1 MTRALSGT
9 SRTIAAFALV
19 ASLALGC
26 TAASRGP
33 GDSPT
38 GAETPDPRESP
49 TGSTTAATSPSEE
62 PELTKLELARTH
74 LEHLVFIVQENRSF
88 DHYFGTF
95 PGADGLPMR
104 EGDPAVCI
112 PDPVLGRCVRPYHTT
127 NQLQEGGPHN
137 EEASTKDVNAGR
149 MDGFVRAVV
158 EGNEHCADHR
168 EDPACTTYL
177 GPEKQPDVM
186 SYHTRRTIPNYWRY
200 AEEFVLQDHLFAP
213 ADSWTLPAHL
223 FLVSAWA
230 ATCEDPRDPMS
241 CTSDLQLTEE
251 AAAQREGQDV
261 PIWAWTDITYLLHE
275 HGVEWGYYVGDDSCF
290 FGPTCVRAAGPE
302 RTFSQQNPLPWFTT
316 IRETGQM
323 DRIQR
328 HSEFYEAA
336 AGGTL
341 PSVSW
346 VMPYN
351 GVGEHPS
358 SHEPIWKGQRH
369 VTNVINALM
378 RGPDWYE
385 TAIFLTWDDWG
396 GFYDH
401 VEPPRVDRNGYG
413 IRVPGLVI
421 SPWARA
427 GMIDSQILS
436 FDAYLKFIEDLFLS
450 KERLNPRTL
459 SRPDSR
465 PTVREKVP
473 ILGDLLKE
481 FDFGQ
486 DPLPPLILDP
496 AAGRPPDR

>member
-1 MTRALSGT
+1 M
-9 SRTIAAFALV
+9 
-19 ASLALGC
+19 
-26 TAASRGP
+26 
-33 GDSPT
+33 
-38 GAETPDPRESP
+38 
-49 TGSTTAATSPSEE
+49 
-62 PELTKLELARTH
+62 
-74 LEHLVFIVQENRSF
+74 FIVQENRSF

-95 PGADGLPMR
+95 PGAEGIPMR
-104 EGDPAVCI
+104 NGEPRVCV
-112 PDPVLGRCVRPYHTT
+112 PDPLLGRCVRPYPTT

-137 EEASTKDVNAGR
+137 EEASTRDVNGGR
-149 MDGFVRAVV
+149 MDGFVRTVIDGA
-158 EGNEHCADHR
+158 EHCADHR
-168 EDPACTTYL
+168 GDPACARYL
-177 GPEKQPDVM
+177 GPQGQPDVM

-200 AEEFVLQDHLFAP
+200 AKEFVLQDHMFAP

-241 CTSDLQLTEE
+241 CTSDLRLTEE
-251 AAAQREGQDV
+251 AAVQRQGRDV

-275 HGVEWGYYVGDDSCF
+275 HEVDWGYYVGDE
-290 FGPTCVRAAGPE
+290 TCLFDPCPRTPGRE
-302 RTFSQQNPLPWFTT
+302 RTMSQQNPLPWFTT

-323 DRIQR
+323 DRIKR
-328 HSEFYEAA
+328 HADLYEAA
-336 AGGTL
+336 ASGTL

-378 RGPDWYE
+378 RGPDWQE

-401 VEPPRVDRNGYG
+401 VRPPRVDRNGYG
-413 IRVPGLVI
+413 IRVPALLI

-427 GMIDSQILS
+427 GMIDSQVLS
-436 FDAYLKFIEDLFLS
+436 FDAYLKLIEDLFLS
-450 KERLNPRTL
+450 RERLNPRTL

-465 PTVREKVP
+465 PTVREKVA
-473 ILGDLLKE
+473 ILGDLLRE

-496 AAGRPPDR
+496 AAGKPPNG